1 MGMSGDRIL
10 PIDDSNLI
18 ATGKWRNVYLHPED
32 ESKVL
37 KVHKEAGT
45 PAARR
50 ARHWYCRV
58 VPLSRFAANAKDIRQ
73 YRRVARKAPRML
85 DFICPLFGYAET
97 TRGRALVAAHVRDG
111 DGRTSETL
119 RTYVLN
125 NGFAKIAPALDVLFE
140 AMAANHVTVEDPTVH
155 NNLVRQSGAGP
166 ELVIVDGLGDPTV
179 IPYKT
184 VSKRLNRNKLM
195 RKKVKLF
202 RKLWALTEES

>member
-1 MGMSGDRIL
+1 MSGDRL
-10 PIDDSNLI
+10 LAIDQSKLI

-32 ESKVL
+32 ETKVL
-37 KVHKEAGT
+37 KVYREGRT

-50 ARHWYCRV
+50 ARHWYWWV
-58 VPLSRFAANAKDIRQ
+58 LPLSRFDANAKDVRQ
-73 YRRVARKAPRML
+73 YRRVARKAPGML

-97 TRGRALVAAHVRDG
+97 TRGRALVAGHVRDD

-125 NGFAKIAPALDVLFE
+125 NGFAKIAPALDGLFE
-140 AMAANHVTVEDPTVH
+140 SLAAHHITVEDPTAH
-155 NNLVRQSGAGP
+155 NILVRQGGGGP
-166 ELVIVDGLGDPTV
+166 VLVIVDGLGDPTV

-184 VSKRLNRNKLM
+184 VSRRLNRRKLM

-202 RKLWALTEES
+202 AKLRALAANS

>member
-1 MGMSGDRIL
+1 MSGDRL
-10 PIDDSNLI
+10 LAIDQSKLI

-32 ESKVL
+32 ETKVL
-37 KVHKEAGT
+37 KVYREGRT

-50 ARHWYCRV
+50 ARHWYWRV
-58 VPLSRFAANAKDIRQ
+58 LPLSRFDANAKDVRQ

-97 TRGRALVAAHVRDG
+97 TRGRALVAGHVRDD

-125 NGFAKIAPALDVLFE
+125 NGFAKIAPALDGLFE
-140 AMAANHVTVEDPTVH
+140 SLAAHHVTVEDPTAL
-155 NNLVRQSGAGP
+155 NILVRQGGGGP
-166 ELVIVDGLGDPTV
+166 VLVIVDGLGDPTV

-184 VSKRLNRNKLM
+184 VSRRLNRRKLM

-202 RKLWALTEES
+202 AKLRALAANG

>member
-1 MGMSGDRIL
+1 MSGDRL
-10 PIDDSNLI
+10 LAIDQSKLI

-32 ESKVL
+32 ETKVL
-37 KVHKEAGT
+37 KVYREGRT

-50 ARHWYCRV
+50 ARHWYWRV
-58 VPLSRFAANAKDIRQ
+58 LPLSRFDANAKDVRQ
-73 YRRVARKAPRML
+73 YRRVARKAPGML

-97 TRGRALVAAHVRDG
+97 TRGRALVAGHVRDD

-125 NGFAKIAPALDVLFE
+125 NGFAKIAPALDGLFE
-140 AMAANHVTVEDPTVH
+140 SLAAHHITVEDPTA
-155 NNLVRQSGAGP
+155 NNILVRQGSGGP
-166 ELVIVDGLGDPTV
+166 VLVIVDGLGDPTV

-184 VSKRLNRNKLM
+184 VSRRLNRRKLM

-202 RKLWALTEES
+202 AKLRALAANS

>member
-1 MGMSGDRIL
+1 MSGDRL
-10 PIDDSNLI
+10 LAIDQSKLI

-32 ESKVL
+32 ETKVL
-37 KVHKEAGT
+37 KVYREGRT

-50 ARHWYCRV
+50 ARHWYWRV
-58 VPLSRFAANAKDIRQ
+58 LPLSRFDANAKDVRQ

-97 TRGRALVAAHVRDG
+97 TRGRALVAGHVRDD

-125 NGFAKIAPALDVLFE
+125 NGFAKIAPALDGLFE
-140 AMAANHVTVEDPTVH
+140 SLAAHHVTVEDH
-155 NNLVRQSGAGP
+155 AALNILVRQGGGVP
-166 ELVIVDGLGDPTV
+166 VLVIVDGLGDPTV

-184 VSKRLNRNKLM
+184 VSRRLNRRKLM

-202 RKLWALTEES
+202 AKLRALAANG